1 MPKIL
6 LIGNPNVGKST
17 VFNSITK
24 SDEHTGNFHGVTVDA
39 KTKKIHFENI
49 EYEVVDLPGIY
60 SLNTYSFE
68 EEITKKE
75 ILKNKDINLVIADA
89 NCLRKNLYLCQQLNE
104 LNINYKLLINNVDYF
119 KKNKNKINFK
129 NLEKCLNIDIF
140 EINAKK
146 LKLNNKL
153 IKNTNKN
160 IKKYNY
166 LQKIINKIKL
176 KINKNEN
183 QIILALNGIFDGF
196 NIEEIEYIKS
206 FNEEVVKARYD
217 YIDQQLLNS
226 VEMNKNFVYGQSKID
241 KILLNPFVMAV
252 GFLLTFFLSIYLIFF
267 TFGAWLSECLTL
279 LCERF
284 FTNPIMNV
292 IINLTDNV
300 WLIEFFS
307 QGVFSSFFV
316 ILSFLP
322 QVVLMFVFITLLED
336 SGIISRMAYVFDDFL
351 SKFGL
356 NGKAI
361 YILLLGLGCNTMSTM
376 VTRNMNNK
384 NLKTKTAIL
393 NPYISCMARLPVF
406 IIIASTFFSKQ
417 AYFIIAGLYILGFL
431 IAMILGYVLNETILK
446 SKSNSMLLEFPP
458 MRAID
463 FKHLMQ
469 VTKTNAL
476 DMLKRLSGVIIS
488 VSIIVWLLTH
498 TDITFRYTQIMS
510 ESILFL
516 LSSKISFLFA
526 PIGLN
531 NAGIVCALLV
541 GIMAK
546 ELIVSTLTICNNAT
560 SSQDLMQ
567 SLLIT
572 SSVVCLTKASAVS
585 LLIFSLLYFPCAS
598 NIAVLKQETDKFTTL
613 FAVITQF
620 TIAYMLSF
628 VTYQTMQNGIVF
640 MFTSMAIIAVIML
653 AIVFIIK
660 KAKQGKCLTCGKC
673 KF

>member
-17 VFNSITK
+17 LFNSLTK
-24 SDEHTGNFHGVTVDA
+24 SDEHTGNFHGVTVDQ
-39 KTKKIHFENI
+39 KTKKIMFENQV
-49 EYEVVDLPGIY
+49 YEVVDLPGIY

-68 EEITKKE
+68 EEISKRE
-75 ILKNKDINLVIADA
+75 ILKNKDINFVIADA
-89 NCLRKNLYLCQQLNE
+89 NSLRKNLYLCQQLNE
-104 LNINYKLLINNVDYF
+104 LNIEYKLLVNNADYF
-119 KKNKNKINFK
+119 KKNKNKLNIK
-129 NLEKCLNIDIF
+129 NLEKYLNIDVF

-146 LKLNNKL
+146 TKLNNNL
-153 IKNTNKN
+153 IKKSKKISKKYIYLQEI
-160 IKKYNY
+160 IKKI
-166 LQKIINKIKL
+166 QQ
-176 KINKNEN
+176 KINKNDNE
-183 QIILALNGIFDGF
+183 IVKALNGVFDNF
-196 NIEEIEYIKS
+196 NDEEISFIKS
-206 FNEEVVKARYD
+206 FNEEIIKARYD
-217 YIDQQLLNS
+217 YIDSQLLYC
-226 VEMNKNFVYGQSKID
+226 VETKKNFVYGEAKLD
-241 KILLNPFVMAV
+241 KFLLNPFVMII
-252 GFLLTFFLSIYLIFF
+252 GFLLFFFLSIYLIFF
-267 TFGAWLSECLTL
+267 TFGAWLSDGLSL
-279 LCERF
+279 LCQNAIV
-284 FTNPIMNV
+284 NPIMNL

-322 QVVLMFVFITLLED
+322 QVMLMFVFITLLED

-356 NGKAI
+356 NGKAV

-376 VTRNMNNK
+376 VTRNMSDK

-406 IIIASTFFSKQ
+406 IIIASTFFSRQ
-417 AYFIIAGLYILGFL
+417 AYFIIAGLYVLGFIVALILGL
-431 IAMILGYVLNETILK
+431 ILNKTVLKT
-446 SKSNSMLLEFPP
+446 KSNSMLLEFPP
-458 MRAID
+458 MRKID
-463 FKHLMQ
+463 FKHLLQ
-469 VTKTNAL
+469 VTKTNAI
-476 DMLKRLSGVIIS
+476 DMLKRLTGVIIS

-498 TDITFRYTQIMS
+498 TDFTFKYTQNIG
-510 ESILFL
+510 ESILFFF
-516 LSSKISFLFA
+516 SSKISFLFA

-531 NAGIVCALLV
+531 NSGIVCALLV

-560 SSQDLMQ
+560 NNKMLIE
-567 SLLIT
+567 SLVMS

-628 VTYQTMQNGIVF
+628 IIYQTMQNGIVF
-640 MFTSMAIIAVIML
+640 MVTSMEIIAVIMI
-653 AIVFIIK
+653 AIIYIIK
-660 KAKQGKCLTCGKC
+660 KVKQGKCLTCGKC
-673 KF
+673 K

>member
-17 VFNSITK
+17 AFNSLTK
-24 SDEHTGNFHGVTVDA
+24 SDEHTGNFHGVTVEL
-39 KTKKIHFENI
+39 KTKKIKFENRL
-49 EYEVVDLPGIY
+49 YEVVDLPGIY

-68 EEITKKE
+68 EEISKKE
-75 ILKNKDINLVIADA
+75 IVKNKDINFVIADA
-89 NCLRKNLYLCQQLNE
+89 NSLRKNLYLCQQLNE
-104 LNINYKLLINNVDYF
+104 LNINYKLLINNTKYF
-119 KKNKNKINFK
+119 KKNKNKINIEK
-129 NLEKCLNIDIF
+129 LEKYLNIDIF

-146 LKLNNKL
+146 IKLNNNL
-153 IKNTNKN
+153 IKKSQNNTN
-160 IKKYNY
+160 KYNY
-166 LQKIINKIKL
+166 LQNIIKKIQQ
-176 KINKNEN
+176 KINKDNNE
-183 QIILALNGIFDGF
+183 IILALNGLFDEF
-196 NIEEIEYIKS
+196 SNDEIEYIKS

-217 YIDQQLLNS
+217 YIDNQLLNC
-226 VEMNKNFVYGQSKID
+226 VEVEKSFVYGYSKMD
-241 KILLNPFVMAV
+241 KFLLNPLVMIF
-252 GFLLTFFLSIYLIFF
+252 GFLLTFFLAIYLIFF
-267 TFGAWLSECLTL
+267 TFGAWLSDGLSM
-279 LCERF
+279 LCENILV
-284 FTNPIMNV
+284 NPIMNL

-322 QVVLMFVFITLLED
+322 QVVLMFIFITLLED
-336 SGIISRMAYVFDDFL
+336 SGIIARLAYVFDDFL

-356 NGKAI
+356 NGKAV

-376 VTRNMNNK
+376 VTRNMSDK

-393 NPYISCMARLPVF
+393 NPFISCMARLPVF
-406 IIIASTFFSKQ
+406 IIIASTFFSRQ
-417 AYFIIAGLYILGFL
+417 AYFIIAGLYILGFIVALMLGL
-431 IAMILGYVLNETILK
+431 ILNKTILK
-446 SKSNSMLLEFPP
+446 TKSNSMLLEFPP

-498 TDITFRYTQIMS
+498 TDFSFRYTQNMS
-510 ESILFL
+510 ESILFFI
-516 LSSKISFLFA
+516 SSKISFLFA

-560 SSQDLMQ
+560 NSSTLIQ
-567 SLLIT
+567 SLVIS

-585 LLIFSLLYFPCAS
+585 LLIFSLLYFPCVS
-598 NIAVLKQETDKFTTL
+598 NIAVLKQETDKFTTI

-628 VTYQTMQNGIVF
+628 IAYQTIQNGILFMLISIVIITIIMIALVF
-640 MFTSMAIIAVIML
+640 T
-653 AIVFIIK
+653 IK
-660 KAKQGKCLTCGKC
+660 KIKQAKCLTCGKC